1 MVDYTQFRMAGR
13 VRTRNG
19 MVEFNWILCPLTRKV
34 ECAGPGLPAPT
45 ITDLEFLPGDAAEV
59 DLTTISGHLDSLAS
73 EQLALKK
80 MLTELGTQ
88 IKAAK
93 ALLPE
98 PKKTGGGRKTAK
110 K

>member
-19 MVEFNWILCPLTRKV
+19 MMEFNWVLCPLTRKV
-34 ECAGPGLPAPT
+34 ECVGPGLAAPT
-45 ITDLEFLPGDAAEV
+45 ITDLEFLPGEAGEM
-59 DLTTISGHLDSLAS
+59 DLTTLSGHLDSLEA
-73 EQLALKK
+73 EQLNLKK
-80 MLTELGTQ
+80 MLAELGKQ
-88 IKAAK
+88 LKEAK

-98 PKKTGGGRKTAK
+98 PKKTGGGRKTTK